1 MINLFEHLYPYTD
14 FHELNLDWVIKRII
28 ELTNTM
34 NQFEALNT
42 VTFKGVWDITKAYPK
57 WSIVTYNNGAYLS
70 TDIVPAGIDI
80 TDSNYW
86 ELIYTGDAIIEEI
99 ADSYAPTIKS
109 RRVIAL
115 ADSYGMVTN
124 PGMYEMMQSNAGI
137 DDMIIDSTS
146 GRSFARATNTFLE
159 AIQTIDGNI
168 NNQDQITD
176 IIVTGGYN
184 DGQYINGGGSA
195 ATVVSKIQT
204 FINYCKAHFKNAKIY
219 IGFLGWTKGT
229 AGISKGVILQ
239 ALECYK
245 EGAKYGAIYLNNV
258 EYVLRNIRLLDNDTP
273 GGYHPNYDGAVEL
286 ARCIFQSWI
295 TGTCE
300 TSITE
305 RISANFTPNTAFGT
319 LSQTSL
325 YLYIFL
331 KNGLA
336 NMFGPADANINF
348 RSNTGPNYMGS
359 YTADDWVEIL
369 EDTNPVFNADDF
381 NGTAIALIRHY
392 PGGVQTDTF
401 YNIQIKYEASKLY
414 FRAPETLT
422 DMRILQIRGLNI
434 TTNTEY

>member
-1 MINLFEHLYPYTD
+1 MINHYPYTD
-14 FHELNLDWVIKRII
+14 LHELNLDYILSKIKELNIRID
-28 ELTNTM
+28 E
-34 NQFEALNT
+34 FEVLNS
-42 VTFKGVWDITKAYPK
+42 VTFRGVWDITLAYPK

-70 TDIVPAGIDI
+70 TEVVPAGADI
-80 TDSNYW
+80 NDANYW
-86 ELIYTGDAIIEEI
+86 QLIYSGDAIIEEI
-99 ADSYAPTIKS
+99 ANSYAPTIKS

-146 GRSFARATNTFLE
+146 GRSFARASNTFLE

-184 DGQYINGGGSA
+184 DGQYINGGGST
-195 ATVVSKIQT
+195 ATVISKIQT

-219 IGFLGWTKGT
+219 IGFLAWTKGT
-229 AGISKGVILQ
+229 AGIAKGYILG
-239 ALECYK
+239 ALSAYK

-258 EYVLRNIRLLDNDTP
+258 EYVLRNIRLLDNDNP

-300 TSITE
+300 STAVDKIASNYT
-305 RISANFTPNTAFGT
+305 ANAAFGT
-319 LSQTSL
+319 LASSVVYTYM
-325 YLYIFL
+325 YLRNGIANIFG
-331 KNGLA
+331 N
-336 NMFGPADANINF
+336 ADTDINF
-348 RSNTGPNYMGS
+348 RSNVSPDYMGS
-359 YTADDWVEIL
+359 YTVDDWVEIL
-369 EDTNPVFNADDF
+369 EDTDPIFNIDDF

-392 PGGVQTDTF
+392 PGGVQTDTY
-401 YNIQIKYEASKLY
+401 YNVQIKYEAGKIY
-414 FRAPETLT
+414 FRAPDTLT
-422 DMRILQIRGLNI
+422 NLRILQIRGLNI
-434 TTNTEY
+434 TSNTEY